1 MKPRNFV
8 AKHLGVNHSQVFVDR
23 KKETKAGAY
32 KHQAMSELR
41 KAYLEHKRMEELYSL
56 DKYRGYT
63 IAIEFL
69 AEGVYDVTIFNEE
82 DQVLFFP
89 EDTTDPVAMLLEA
102 KNFLDEV
109 LEDD

>member
-1 MKPRNFV
+1 MKQRNFV

-23 KKETKAGAY
+23 KKEAKTGAY
-32 KHQAMSELR
+32 KHQVH
-41 KAYLEHKRMEELYSL
+41 LEHKYMEELYSF

-69 AEGVYDVTIFNEE
+69 AEGVYDVTILN
-82 DQVLFFP
+82 DGQPVLFFP
-89 EDTTDPVAMLLEA
+89 EDTTNPIAMLREA
-102 KNFLDEV
+102 KNFIDEA

>member
-8 AKHLGVNHSQVFVDR
+8 AKHLGVNRSQVFVDR

-32 KHQAMSELR
+32 KHQV
-41 KAYLEHKRMEELYSL
+41 YLEHECMEELYSF

-69 AEGVYDVTIFNEE
+69 SEGVYYVTILK
-82 DQVLFFP
+82 DKQPVPFFL
-89 EDTTDPVAMLLEA
+89 EDTTNPVAMLQEA
-102 KNFLDEV
+102 KNFIDEV

>member
-41 KAYLEHKRMEELYSL
+41 KAYLEHKHMEELYSL
-56 DKYRGYT
+56 DTYKGYKIGVFCEST
-63 IAIEFL
+63 ENFV
-69 AEGVYDVTIFNEE
+69 AEVYS
-82 DQVLFFP
+82 P
-89 EDTTDPVAMLLEA
+89 EGESAFYAQGECPEKLLEDCKEFVDNA
-102 KNFLDEV
+102 
-109 LEDD
+109 

>member
-23 KKETKAGAY
+23 KKEAKAGGHI
-32 KHQAMSELR
+32 HQV
-41 KAYLEHKRMEELYSL
+41 YLEHECMEELYSF

-69 AEGVYDVTIFNEE
+69 AEGVYDVTILKYK
-82 DQVLFFP
+82 QPLLFFP
-89 EDTTDPVAMLLEA
+89 EDTTNPKSMLREA
-102 KNFLDEV
+102 KNFIDEV
-109 LEDD
+109 LEDE